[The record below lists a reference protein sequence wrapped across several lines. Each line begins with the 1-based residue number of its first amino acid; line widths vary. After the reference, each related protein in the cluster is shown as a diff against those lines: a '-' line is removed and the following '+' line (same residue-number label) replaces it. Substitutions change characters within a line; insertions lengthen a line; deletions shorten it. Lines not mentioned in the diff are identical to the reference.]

1 MLDTDRSTAVKCWT
15 ADIIQAVT
23 MLYVDRNSAVKC
35 WTVQTSFRLLV
46 MLSSHCLRCNV
57 LHQGRCGVY
66 CRLLTQVEKWHLF
79 WKEKTVLNL
88 KWNCAC
94 EMCILQPLLRKKEGR
109 TNKRWNRSVVFH
121 VESSRVSNVLG
132 RFFQMWGPK
141 CEKEKAMNFAVE
153 A

>member
-1 MLDTDRSTAVKCWT
+1 MLDCADIIQAVTMLYVDRNSAVKCWT

-23 MLYVDRNSAVKC
+23 MLYVDRNSTVKC

-66 CRLLTQVEKWHLF
+66 CRLLLVLTQVEKWHLF
-79 WKEKTVLNL
+79 WKEKRVLNL

-94 EMCILQPLLRKKEGR
+94 EMCILQPLL
-109 TNKRWNRSVVFH
+109 TL
-121 VESSRVSNVLG
+121 SSL
-132 RFFQMWGPK
+132 K
-141 CEKEKAMNFAVE
+141 TATAVE
-153 A
+153 RIFPFIPENL